1 MGASLSIMSIDLPF
15 RHLDRSRDPR
25 SSVGVAFSQDVLA
38 ITGCF
43 ALGLNALLQRRG
55 PRIFTSELKAQKESR
70 ADPPFPLY
78 AYKGKAEAM
87 ASLRE
92 SKEG

>member
-1 MGASLSIMSIDLPF
+1 MIRVRPLASLFPEMYARWL
-15 RHLDRSRDPR
+15 RRL
-25 SSVGVAFSQDVLA
+25 
-38 ITGCF
+38 

-55 PRIFTSELKAQKESR
+55 PRILFYELVAQIAPR

-92 SKEG
+92 PKKDITLDMDSF